1 MRLFNEEG
9 AYPSCNYYRVVLYG
23 YISCQNAPQA
33 LLFGLYSFFHP
44 VSQRARSNIH
54 GFIIMFIVTKLDI
67 VNEEAR
73 CVYVCKLVEFA
84 IWYLVSGI
92 CYLVSGY
99 FCDRR
104 VPRSNKTTVVSG
116 AHSSPG
122 IGPRR
127 ASRDGPIFGPRSIL
141 LTIVLSL
148 WSYRTGPS
156 TWKKRRAQWA

>member
-44 VSQRARSNIH
+44 GSQRARSNIH

-84 IWYLVSGI
+84 IWYLVSAI
-92 CYLVSGY
+92 WYLDIFAIVACRGATKRRSCPERIPLPESARGG
-99 FCDRR
+99 RR
-104 VPRSNKTTVVSG
+104 VTGRYSARARS
-116 AHSSPG
+116 
-122 IGPRR
+122 
-127 ASRDGPIFGPRSIL
+127 F
-141 LTIVLSL
+141 
-148 WSYRTGPS
+148 
-156 TWKKRRAQWA
+156 